1 MLQSLSIQNY
11 ALISSLD
18 ISLDRGFT
26 VITGE
31 TGAGKSILLGAIALL
46 LGQRA
51 ETRMI
56 KDGANRC
63 IIEAE
68 FNLEGYDLQTFFEQ
82 HDFDFDGRSC
92 IIRREL
98 TATGKSRAFIND
110 TPAAVA
116 DLRELGERLI
126 DIHSQHQN
134 LLLAQE
140 DFQMSILDIIGNDSR
155 ERSRYDELFTH
166 YQEATQ
172 ALREA
177 EQSLANGREDE
188 DYLRFQLTQ
197 IDELQ
202 LESGK
207 QAAIEQE
214 ARMLEH
220 AEEIREA
227 LWTTSSLLNGD
238 GSSSEGILA
247 MLREAVH
254 RVGNLRELLP
264 ESAALAERID
274 SCKIELDDIS
284 RELQNYAERTDV
296 DPARLAAVN
305 EWLSSL
311 YAIQHKHHVNTDD
324 ELIALANEFR
334 SRLDA
339 IDNSDEHI
347 SRLRQQ
353 QQQALEALLEAGKEL
368 TARRTK
374 AARQVERQMHER
386 LVPLGIPNVQFHV
399 DLQPRPQPVASGCD
413 QVDFLFCANKNGQ
426 LQPISKVASG
436 GEIARVM
443 LSLKAMISGAVH
455 LPTIIFDEID
465 TGVSGHIAESMAQIM
480 AEMGRNGRQVISIS
494 HLPQIAAM
502 ADHHFRVYKQDD
514 ELGTHTHIQ
523 PLTDDERVT
532 EIAHMLSGSRLSNEA
547 IENARVLLRTAH
559 QDSPKV

>member
-11 ALISSLD
+11 ALIASLD
-18 ISLDRGFT
+18 IRLDRGFT

-68 FNLEGYDLQTFFEQ
+68 FNLDGYGLDAFFEQ
-82 HDFDFDGRSC
+82 HDLDFDGHSC

-110 TPAAVA
+110 TPAAVS
-116 DLRELGERLI
+116 DLRQLGERLL

-140 DFQMSILDIIGNDSR
+140 DFQMSILDIIGNDKAER
-155 ERSRYDELFTH
+155 ELYAECFTH
-166 YQEATQ
+166 YQAATK
-172 ALREA
+172 ALHEA

-188 DYLRFQLTQ
+188 EYLRYQLTQ

-207 QAAIEQE
+207 QATMEQE

-238 GSSSEGILA
+238 GSSNEGIIA
-247 MLREAVH
+247 MLREATH
-254 RVGNLRELLP
+254 RIENIHELLP
-264 ESAALAERID
+264 ETEALAERLD

-284 RELQNYAERTDV
+284 RDLQSYAEQTDV
-296 DPARLAAVN
+296 DPARLAAVS

-324 ELIALANEFR
+324 ELIALANDFR
-334 SRLDA
+334 RRLDA

-347 SRLRQQ
+347 TRLRQE
-353 QQQALEALLEAGKEL
+353 QQQALEALQAAGQKL
-368 TARRTK
+368 TAKRTK
-374 AARQVERQMHER
+374 AAKEVERQMHER
-386 LVPLGIPNVQFHV
+386 LIPLGIPNVQFRI

-443 LSLKAMISGAVH
+443 LSLKAMISGAVR

-514 ELGTHTHIQ
+514 ELGTSTHIQ
-523 PLTDDERVT
+523 PLSDDERVT
-532 EIAHMLSGSRLSNEA
+532 EIAHMLSGARLTNEA
-547 IENARVLLRTAH
+547 IENARVLLRSAH
-559 QDSPKV
+559 QSSTKA

>member
-1 MLQSLSIQNY
+1 M
-11 ALISSLD
+11 
-18 ISLDRGFT
+18 
-26 VITGE
+26 
-31 TGAGKSILLGAIALL
+31 
-46 LGQRA
+46 
-51 ETRMI
+51 
-56 KDGANRC
+56 
-63 IIEAE
+63 
-68 FNLEGYDLQTFFEQ
+68 
-82 HDFDFDGRSC
+82 
-92 IIRREL
+92 
-98 TATGKSRAFIND
+98 
-110 TPAAVA
+110 
-116 DLRELGERLI
+116 
-126 DIHSQHQN
+126 
-134 LLLAQE
+134 
-140 DFQMSILDIIGNDSR
+140 
-155 ERSRYDELFTH
+155 
-166 YQEATQ
+166 
-172 ALREA
+172 
-177 EQSLANGREDE
+177 ANGREDE

>member
-11 ALISSLD
+11 ALIASLD
-18 ISLDRGFT
+18 IRLDRGFT

-68 FNLEGYDLQTFFEQ
+68 FNLDGYGLDAFFEQ
-82 HDFDFDGRSC
+82 HDLDFDGHNC

-116 DLRELGERLI
+116 DLRQLGERLL

-140 DFQMSILDIIGNDSR
+140 DFQMSILDIIGNDKAER
-155 ERSRYDELFTH
+155 EHYTERFTH
-166 YQEATQ
+166 YQAVTK
-172 ALREA
+172 ALHEA

-188 DYLRFQLTQ
+188 EYLRYQLTQ

-207 QAAIEQE
+207 QAIMEQE

-227 LWTTSSLLNGD
+227 LWATSSLLNGD
-238 GSSSEGILA
+238 GSSNEGIIA
-247 MLREAVH
+247 MLREATH
-254 RVGNLRELLP
+254 RIENIHELLP
-264 ESAALAERID
+264 ETEALAERLD

-284 RELQNYAERTDV
+284 RDLQSYAEQTDV
-296 DPARLAAVN
+296 DPARLAAVS

-324 ELIALANEFR
+324 ELIALANDFR
-334 SRLDA
+334 RRLDA

-347 SRLRQQ
+347 ARLRQE
-353 QQQALEALLEAGKEL
+353 QQQALEALQTAGQKL
-368 TARRTK
+368 TAKRTK
-374 AARQVERQMHER
+374 AAKEVERQMHER
-386 LVPLGIPNVQFHV
+386 LIPLGIPNVQFRI

-443 LSLKAMISGAVH
+443 LSLKAMISGAVR

-514 ELGTHTHIQ
+514 ELGTSTHIQ
-523 PLTDDERVT
+523 PLSDDERVT
-532 EIAHMLSGSRLSNEA
+532 EIAHMLSGARLTNEA
-547 IENARVLLRTAH
+547 IENARVLLRSAH
-559 QDSPKV
+559 QSPTKA

>member
-11 ALISSLD
+11 ALIASLD
-18 ISLDRGFT
+18 IRLDRGFT

-68 FNLEGYDLQTFFEQ
+68 FNLDGYGLDAFFEQ
-82 HDFDFDGRSC
+82 HDLDFDGHNC

-116 DLRELGERLI
+116 DLRQLGERLL

-140 DFQMSILDIIGNDSR
+140 DFQMSILDIIGNDKAER
-155 ERSRYDELFTH
+155 EHYTERFTH
-166 YQEATQ
+166 YQAVTEA
-172 ALREA
+172 LHEA

-188 DYLRFQLTQ
+188 DYLRYQLTQ

-207 QAAIEQE
+207 QATMEQE

-227 LWTTSSLLNGD
+227 LWATSSLLNGD
-238 GSSSEGILA
+238 GSSNEGIIA
-247 MLREAVH
+247 MLREATH
-254 RVGNLRELLP
+254 RIENIHELLP
-264 ESAALAERID
+264 ETETLAERLD

-284 RELQNYAERTDV
+284 RDLQSYAEQTDV
-296 DPARLAAVN
+296 DPARLAAVS

-324 ELIALANEFR
+324 ELIALANDFR
-334 SRLDA
+334 RRLDA

-347 SRLRQQ
+347 ARLRQE
-353 QQQALEALLEAGKEL
+353 QQQALEALQTAGQKL
-368 TARRTK
+368 TAKRTK
-374 AARQVERQMHER
+374 AAKEVERQMHER
-386 LVPLGIPNVQFHV
+386 LIPLGIPNVQFRI

-443 LSLKAMISGAVH
+443 LSLKAMISGAVR

-514 ELGTHTHIQ
+514 ELGTSTHIQ
-523 PLTDDERVT
+523 PLSDDERVT
-532 EIAHMLSGSRLSNEA
+532 EIAHMLSGARLTNEA
-547 IENARVLLRTAH
+547 IENARVLLRSAH
-559 QDSPKV
+559 